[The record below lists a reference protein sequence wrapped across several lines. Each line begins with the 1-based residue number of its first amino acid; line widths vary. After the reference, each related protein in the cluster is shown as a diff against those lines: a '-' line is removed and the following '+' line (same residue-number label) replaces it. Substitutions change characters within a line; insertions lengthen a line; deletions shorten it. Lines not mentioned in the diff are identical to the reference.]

1 MVIVLATLEHAS
13 ASLLASLTVE
23 CSATFFAYAAHG
35 VTAGDMERSILGMIG
50 RAQLADFSKI
60 RGHPKFLCVLYQP
73 FFSLVDCPFPSALST
88 ATKKRRLSV
97 LIVRFFCFVSFVSYL
112 LCNIYIY
119 YMGGH
124 DCVWSVNKY
133 SCFIFSHRL
142 TIQQKVN
149 ERSAR

>member
-60 RGHPKFLCVLYQP
+60 RGHPKFLCVLYQQ
-73 FFSLVDCPFPSALST
+73 FFSLVDYPFPSALST
-88 ATKKRRLSV
+88 ATKKKASFCFDCSFL
-97 LIVRFFCFVSFVSYL
+97 LFRFFCFVSF
-112 LCNIYIY
+112 
-119 YMGGH
+119 M
-124 DCVWSVNKY
+124 
-133 SCFIFSHRL
+133 
-142 TIQQKVN
+142 
-149 ERSAR
+149 